1 MIVFLQ
7 KKRMFQIFIITTV
20 LVLISIM
27 ILGFNIFFT
36 KKGKF
41 PETRIGHNKTLR
53 KKGIYCPRTL
63 DTLDRKACNSCD
75 YFIMTKKIKDQSECM
90 ATVKG

>member
-1 MIVFLQ
+1 
-7 KKRMFQIFIITTV
+7 MFQVFVITSI
-20 LVLISIM
+20 LVLISFL

-41 PETRIGHNKTLR
+41 PETRIGHNKALR

-63 DTLDRKACNSCD
+63 DTLDRKACQACE
-75 YFIMTKKIKDQSECM
+75 YFTMLKEINKEPECLAPVETK
-90 ATVKG
+90 TN

>member
-1 MIVFLQ
+1 MLQ
-7 KKRMFQIFIITTV
+7 VFIITSILLLLSV
-20 LVLISIM
+20 L
-27 ILGFNIFFT
+27 ILGFNIFFN

-41 PETRIGHNKTLR
+41 PATQIGHNKAMR

-63 DTLDRKACNSCD
+63 DTLDRKASNACD
-75 YFIMTKKIKDQSECM
+75 YFIMTKKIKEQSECM

>member
-1 MIVFLQ
+1 
-7 KKRMFQIFIITTV
+7 MFQIFIITTV
-20 LVLISIM
+20 LILISIL

-41 PETRIGHNKTLR
+41 PETRIGHNKALR

-63 DTLDRKACNSCD
+63 DTLDRKACNACE
-75 YFIMTKKIKDQSECM
+75 YFTMVQTSKQESKCLAPMVTNTIKMDN
-90 ATVKG
+90 

>member
-1 MIVFLQ
+1 
-7 KKRMFQIFIITTV
+7 MFQIFIISSV
-20 LVLISIM
+20 LVLLSIL

-41 PETRIGHNKTLR
+41 PETRIGHNKAMR

-63 DTLDRKACNSCD
+63 DTLDRKACQACE
-75 YFIMTKKIKDQSECM
+75 YFTMLKVSEQEPECL
-90 ATVKG
+90 APVGTDTSLKVK